1 VSPNKSL
8 LATSYNRQM
17 QEQSYAK
24 HAKFVPGFHFVL
36 GPIILL
42 TLVGSFVNLWQS
54 FGDHERLYNASLIAA
69 MAVALFL
76 LFVFTRSFAMGVQD
90 RAIRAEENLRHFAL
104 AGKRLDPRLTIKQI
118 VGLRFASDAEFVE
131 LARRAAEGSMPQ
143 GAIKKSVTN
152 WRPDLDRV

>member
-1 VSPNKSL
+1 
-8 LATSYNRQM
+8 M

-69 MAVALFL
+69 VSVALFL
-76 LFVFTRSFAMGVQD
+76 LFIFTRNFAMGVQD
-90 RAIRAEENLRHFAL
+90 RAIRAEESLRHFAL
-104 AGKRLDPRLTIKQI
+104 TGKRLDPRLTIKQI
-118 VGLRFASDAEFVE
+118 VGLRFASDAEFAE
-131 LARRAAEGSMPQ
+131 LARKAAEGGMTQ
-143 GAIKKSVTN
+143 DAIKQSVTS
-152 WRPDLDRV
+152 WRADHDRV